1 MSSTKKASY
10 KRKISSE
17 EAGGNYLLIQKR
29 DLDFFPKVGK
39 PFTLK
44 VGKKSF
50 ETYVEATECW
60 CQGPQ
65 KPHSHYR
72 LNLSE
77 LRDDINLQWGKKVVI
92 EKADE
97 KNYTVVAV

>member
-1 MSSTKKASY
+1 MASTKKESF

-17 EAGGNYLLIQKR
+17 EAGGNYILIQKR
-29 DLDFFPKVGK
+29 ELDFFPKVGK
-39 PFTLK
+39 PFTLN

-72 LNLSE
+72 LNFSE
-77 LRDDINLQWGKKVVI
+77 FRDLINLQWGKKVTI
-92 EKADE
+92 EKMGD
-97 KNYTVVAV
+97 KKYTVVAA